1 LNIYFVAGNIDDS
14 AEDVER
20 RYLDLVEAVKRVI
33 GIPMA
38 VKIGPHFSSPG
49 NMCKRLAA
57 AGADG
62 LVVFNRFLQPD
73 IDLDEMETAPHLELS
88 SPSEMLLP
96 LRWIAIL
103 YGRVNTSLAVTSGV
117 HDWAGL
123 AKMLLAGADAAQVAS
138 TVYLNGFGRV
148 EQMLAGLEDWMQRND
163 YGSVAEM
170 RGAMS
175 QQKCPDPAAF
185 ERGNYMKALTSF
197 TGEPA

>member
-1 LNIYFVAGNIDDS
+1 
-14 AEDVER
+14 
-20 RYLDLVEAVKRVI
+20 
-33 GIPMA
+33 
-38 VKIGPHFSSPG
+38 
-49 NMCKRLAA
+49 
-57 AGADG
+57 
-62 LVVFNRFLQPD
+62 
-73 IDLDEMETAPHLELS
+73 
-88 SPSEMLLP
+88 MLLP